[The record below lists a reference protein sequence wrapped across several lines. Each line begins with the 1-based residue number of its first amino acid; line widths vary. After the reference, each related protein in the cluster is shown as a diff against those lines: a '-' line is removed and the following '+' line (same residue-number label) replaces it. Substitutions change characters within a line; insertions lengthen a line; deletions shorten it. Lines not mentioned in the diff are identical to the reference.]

1 MSTQLIICLVI
12 FVLTLISFMVG
23 KFTMATT
30 ALFSMVLL
38 TLTGC
43 IDAPTALSCIS
54 NSNTVIMATMFVVS
68 AGFSRTQM
76 VTKLS
81 GLVGRVSKGSFTK
94 VLAGYVI
101 IIALLT
107 QFIQSSMAC
116 FSIVFP
122 LACAMCDDL
131 GYSRSKMMFPI
142 GIVSISTV
150 SILPIGNAAVMYL
163 TNNGYLQSYNYTTY
177 QFKMLDPTIA
187 RLPSMIFIIL
197 FAIFIAPK
205 FAPEKPVVDLSE
217 VDGVF
222 KRPDKKLSSVQE
234 VLSYISFFGIIVML
248 LTQPL
253 HKIPSWELTT
263 IGALIMVASGVL
275 KPKDA
280 YEAVGLGGMAVLYA
294 GMLAM
299 ASALTA
305 TGAGTLVG
313 NWLSA
318 AGGGTTNGYL
328 IGLLFFVIPFLMTQF
343 MMNVAV
349 MNIFIP
355 IAIITCQ
362 SLGCNPIGPI
372 MLVTIGSL
380 TAFMT
385 PMATP
390 TVPMVMGLGG
400 YNQKT
405 MLKMSWLPAV
415 LMCVINVLWVMT
427 IFPAF

>member
-1 MSTQLIICLVI
+1 M
-12 FVLTLISFMVG
+12 
-23 KFTMATT
+23 
-30 ALFSMVLL
+30 
-38 TLTGC
+38 
-43 IDAPTALSCIS
+43 
-54 NSNTVIMATMFVVS
+54 
-68 AGFSRTQM
+68 
-76 VTKLS
+76 
-81 GLVGRVSKGSFTK
+81 
-94 VLAGYVI
+94 
-101 IIALLT
+101 
-107 QFIQSSMAC
+107 
-116 FSIVFP
+116 
-122 LACAMCDDL
+122 
-131 GYSRSKMMFPI
+131 
-142 GIVSISTV
+142 
-150 SILPIGNAAVMYL
+150 
-163 TNNGYLQSYNYTTY
+163 
-177 QFKMLDPTIA
+177 
-187 RLPSMIFIIL
+187 
-197 FAIFIAPK
+197 
-205 FAPEKPVVDLSE
+205 
-217 VDGVF
+217 
-222 KRPDKKLSSVQE
+222 QE
-234 VLSYISFFGIIVML
+234 ILSYISSFGIILML

-263 IGALIMVASGVL
+263 IGALIMVASGVV

-318 AGGGTTNGYL
+318 AVGGTTNGYL
-328 IGLLFFVIPFLMTQF
+328 IGLLFFVIPFLMTQL

-349 MNIFIP
+349 MNVFIP

-390 TVPMVMGLGG
+390 TVPMMMGLGG
-400 YNQKT
+400 YDQKI
-405 MLKMSWLPAV
+405 MLKMSWLPAI